1 MHAQRTWRAL
11 AHGMAGGIVAGLTVA
26 LWFLVVDGI
35 RTEPFDTPALLASTI
50 LGEEYTWPTGRLV
63 AVYTAL
69 HFGAF
74 AFLGLVA
81 GWILHVTRLEPG
93 LLVGAVFGVGVL
105 NGAYYAGRLI
115 AGVDVLH
122 VLQVGHVLGANLLGG
137 MLMMTYLHRA
147 LEATEPLGPG
157 VLAGHPVLLE
167 GLGTGLVGAG
177 AVAFW
182 FLVVDVMTGIPFETP
197 AALGSALFLGA
208 SGPEAVQLNLAV
220 IGAYSVV
227 HVAAFWAVGTIFA
240 WVVGQLERVPSLWLM
255 VLLGF
260 IVLEGLFLGATMVVS
275 SWVLGALTWWA
286 VGLGNVVAVAAMGW
300 YLWQR
305 HPALSEK
312 IVAGVV
318 ETRI

>member
-1 MHAQRTWRAL
+1 MHAQSTWRAL
-11 AHGMAGGIVAGLTVA
+11 AHGIVGGLIAGVTVA
-26 LWFLVVDGI
+26 LWFLVVDAV

-50 LGEEYTWPTGRLV
+50 LGEEYSWPTGRLV
-63 AVYTAL
+63 AVYTVL
-69 HFGAF
+69 HFGVF
-74 AFLGLVA
+74 AFLGLAA
-81 GWILHVTRLEPG
+81 GWLLHGTKLEPG

-105 NGAYYAGRLI
+105 NGAYYAARLG
-115 AGVDVLH
+115 AGIDVLH
-122 VLQVGHVLGANLLGG
+122 VLPVGHVLGANLLGG
-137 MLMMTYLHRA
+137 MLMMVYLHKAFR
-147 LEATEPLGPG
+147 ATEPLGPA
-157 VLAGHPVLLE
+157 VLVGHPVLLE

-177 AVAFW
+177 AVALW
-182 FLVVDVMTGIPFETP
+182 FLIVDVMTGIPFETP

-208 SGPEAVQLNLAV
+208 AGPGEVQLNLAL

-227 HVAAFWAVGTIFA
+227 HVAAFWAVGTLFA
-240 WVVGQLERVPSLWLM
+240 GVVGQLERVPSLWLM

-260 IVLEGLFLGATMVVS
+260 IVVEGLFVGATLALS

-286 VGLGNVVAVAAMGW
+286 VGIGNVVAVAAMGW